1 MRRLASIPA
10 ALCVG
15 MALGCGDDGGG
26 EEGDRGAVTVPAGG
40 KVRVLA
46 DEYSFTPA
54 SLVLEAPGRITIT
67 LDNRGALAHNLK
79 VLHGGRDLGGTPTF
93 QGGRTESGTVEL
105 ERGRYEMVCTVGNH
119 AELGMVGTLEVR

>member
-1 MRRLASIPA
+1 MRRLASILA

-15 MALGCGDDGGG
+15 TAVGCGDGGNEDGGS
-26 EEGDRGAVTVPAGG
+26 GAVTVAAGG

-46 DEYSFTPA
+46 DEYSFDP
-54 SLVLEAPGRITIT
+54 SDLVLDGPGRLTIS

-79 VLHGGRDLGGTPTF
+79 VLQGDRDFGGTPTF
-93 QGGRTESGTVEL
+93 PGGREESGTVKL
-105 ERGRYEMVCTVGNH
+105 ERGRYELVCTVGNH